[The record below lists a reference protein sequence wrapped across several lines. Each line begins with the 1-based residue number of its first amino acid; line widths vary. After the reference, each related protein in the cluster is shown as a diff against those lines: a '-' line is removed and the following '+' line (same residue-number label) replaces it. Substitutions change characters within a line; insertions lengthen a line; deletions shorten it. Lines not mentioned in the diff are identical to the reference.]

1 MTPTTPAKNANPTCI
16 CLAAF
21 TSDFN
26 TAMTM
31 SESIARQSGA
41 AAFVTYWK
49 NRDGHSEL
57 KVAAACDGISTF
69 ATVGRL
75 TNRRFTPGE
84 PLNHLPGRLGD
95 AVKEVLDSAAATMPG
110 LPSMPEYESA
120 SDESLKHSLARYFET
135 IAHDTLDDLSKA

>member
-1 MTPTTPAKNANPTCI
+1 MNPTTLAKDANPACI

-26 TAMTM
+26 TALKM
-31 SESIARQSGA
+31 SESIARQSAA
-41 AAFVTYWK
+41 AAFITYWK
-49 NRDGHSEL
+49 NRDDHSEL

-75 TNRRFTPGE
+75 TDRRFTPGE

-95 AVKEVLDSAAATMPG
+95 AVKEVLDSAAANMPG
-110 LPSMPEYESA
+110 LPNMPEYESM
-120 SDESLKHSLARYFET
+120 SDESLKHSLAGYFET
-135 IAHDTLDDLSKA
+135 IAHNTLDDLSEA